1 MALRYG
7 FFDSE
12 ITGYD
17 DEGMPEF
24 DRAESSDF
32 LADFIA
38 GIINSGVMAV
48 PSDSFQVIAG
58 EGMTIQIRP
67 GFGVIAGRFARDD
80 ETSTMTISAADSQNM
95 RIDRVILRANYP
107 ERLCEIIVRP
117 GSPAANPQPPEL
129 IQAGGDYDELCLA
142 EIHVKAGQTS
152 VSQSDIV
159 DTRADTNICGWVT
172 QAIQQV
178 DTSTL
183 FMQWQDAYQRF
194 YDASGAEFT
203 AWLDG
208 VKAQLGDSIV
218 GTLTSAIADL
228 QSGKTDKAV
237 SNTMAEAI
245 ASLQS
250 DKADKTTVSTLSQS
264 LLDVDTKKG
273 DKASVK
279 QAEIPASSWLG
290 DTVPYQCTV
299 QIPGVTASSIV
310 ELGISSTAAKDQVR
324 AWLDAQIVDGG
335 QGAGTI
341 TLKAFG
347 WKPAVNLPV
356 NAAIWN

>member
-1 MALRYG
+1 MAITSGFFNSINGDRKYDARQIGMYLGKVVSSGVFPNPSTNLQVTAAGGMNIQVHPGRAMIDGHWMDNDGVHVITLEDADMALARMDAVVMRLDENDG
-7 FFDSE
+7 ARAIGLE
-12 ITGYD
+12 IKKGS
-17 DEGMPEF
+17 P
-24 DRAESSDF
+24 
-32 LADFIA
+32 
-38 GIINSGVMAV
+38 
-48 PSDSFQVIAG
+48 
-58 EGMTIQIRP
+58 
-67 GFGVIAGRFARDD
+67 
-80 ETSTMTISAADSQNM
+80 SAAPVSPVMVREGYVQEYCLALIYVPPTKNDGTQ
-95 RIDRVILRANYP
+95 
-107 ERLCEIIVRP
+107 EIIQANITDTRP
-117 GSPAANPQPPEL
+117 
-129 IQAGGDYDELCLA
+129 D
-142 EIHVKAGQTS
+142 TS
-152 VSQSDIV
+152 V
-159 DTRADTNICGWVT
+159 CGWIT
-172 QAIQQV
+172 SLIQQV

-194 YDASGAEFT
+194 YDASDAEFT
-203 AWLDG
+203 TWLDG
-208 VKAQLGDSIV
+208 IKEQLGDSVV
-218 GTLTSAIADL
+218 GALTSAIADL
-228 QSGKTDKAV
+228 QSGKTDKTVSAV
-237 SNTMAEAI
+237 MAEAI
-245 ASLQS
+245 AGLQS
-250 DKADKTTVSTLSQS
+250 DKADKTTVSALSKS

>member
-1 MALRYG
+1 MAITSGFFNSINGDRKYDARQIGMYLGKVVSSGVFPNPSTNLQVTAAGGMNIQVHPGRAMIDGHWMDNDGVHVITLEDADMALARM
-7 FFDSE
+7 DAVVMRL
-12 ITGYD
+12 
-17 DEGMPEF
+17 DENDGA
-24 DRAESSDF
+24 RAIGLEVKKGS
-32 LADFIA
+32 
-38 GIINSGVMAV
+38 
-48 PSDSFQVIAG
+48 P
-58 EGMTIQIRP
+58 
-67 GFGVIAGRFARDD
+67 
-80 ETSTMTISAADSQNM
+80 SAAPVSPVMVREGYVQEYCLALIYVPPTKNDGTQ
-95 RIDRVILRANYP
+95 
-107 ERLCEIIVRP
+107 EIIQANITDTRP
-117 GSPAANPQPPEL
+117 
-129 IQAGGDYDELCLA
+129 D
-142 EIHVKAGQTS
+142 TS
-152 VSQSDIV
+152 V
-159 DTRADTNICGWVT
+159 CGWIT
-172 QAIQQV
+172 SLIQQV

-194 YDASGAEFT
+194 YDASGVEFT

-208 VKAQLGDSIV
+208 IKEQLGDSVV
-218 GTLTSAIADL
+218 GALTSAIADL
-228 QSGKTDKAV
+228 QSGKTDKTV

-250 DKADKTTVSTLSQS
+250 DKADKTTVSTLSKS

-279 QAEIPASSWLG
+279 QAEIPASSWRG

>member
-1 MALRYG
+1 M
-7 FFDSE
+7 
-12 ITGYD
+12 
-17 DEGMPEF
+17 
-24 DRAESSDF
+24 
-32 LADFIA
+32 
-38 GIINSGVMAV
+38 
-48 PSDSFQVIAG
+48 
-58 EGMTIQIRP
+58 
-67 GFGVIAGRFARDD
+67 
-80 ETSTMTISAADSQNM
+80 
-95 RIDRVILRANYP
+95 
-107 ERLCEIIVRP
+107 
-117 GSPAANPQPPEL
+117 
-129 IQAGGDYDELCLA
+129 
-142 EIHVKAGQTS
+142 
-152 VSQSDIV
+152 
-159 DTRADTNICGWVT
+159 
-172 QAIQQV
+172 
-178 DTSTL
+178 
-183 FMQWQDAYQRF
+183 F
-194 YDASGAEFT
+194 YDASGVEFT

-208 VKAQLGDSIV
+208 IKEQLGDSVV
-218 GTLTSAIADL
+218 GALTSAIADL
-228 QSGKTDKAV
+228 QSGKTDKTV

-250 DKADKTTVSTLSQS
+250 DKADKTTVSTLSKS

-347 WKPAVNLPV
+347 WKPVVNLPV

>member
-1 MALRYG
+1 MAITSG
-7 FFDSE
+7 FFNSINGDRK
-12 ITGYD
+12 YD
-17 DEGMPEF
+17 ARQIGMYLGKVV
-24 DRAESSDF
+24 S
-32 LADFIA
+32 
-38 GIINSGVMAV
+38 SGVFPNPSTNLQVTAAGGMNIQVHPGRAMIDGHWMDNDGVHVITLEDADIALARMDAV
-48 PSDSFQVIAG
+48 VMRLDENDG
-58 EGMTIQIRP
+58 
-67 GFGVIAGRFARDD
+67 ARAIGL
-80 ETSTMTISAADSQNM
+80 EVKKGSPSAAPVSPVMVREGYVQEYCLALIYVPPTKNDGTQ
-95 RIDRVILRANYP
+95 
-107 ERLCEIIVRP
+107 EIIQANITDTRP
-117 GSPAANPQPPEL
+117 
-129 IQAGGDYDELCLA
+129 D
-142 EIHVKAGQTS
+142 TS
-152 VSQSDIV
+152 V
-159 DTRADTNICGWVT
+159 CGWIT
-172 QAIQQV
+172 SLIQQV

-194 YDASGAEFT
+194 YDASGVEFT

-208 VKAQLGDSIV
+208 IKEQLGDSVV
-218 GTLTSAIADL
+218 GALTSAIADL
-228 QSGKTDKAV
+228 QSGKTDKTV

-250 DKADKTTVSTLSQS
+250 DKADKTTVSTLSKS

>member
-12 ITGYD
+12 ITGYN

-32 LADFIA
+32 LAAFIA
-38 GIINSGVMAV
+38 SIIQSGVLAV
-48 PSDSFQVIAG
+48 PGDSFQVMAG
-58 EGMTIQIRP
+58 EGMAVQIRP
-67 GFGVIAGRFARDD
+67 GSGVINGRFAHDD
-80 ETSTMTISAADSQNM
+80 EISTVPIQSADSQNM

-107 ERLCEIIVRP
+107 ERLCEIIARP
-117 GSPAANPQPPEL
+117 GTPAAAPQPPEL
-129 IQAGGDYDELCLA
+129 QAGGDYDELCLA
-142 EIHVKAGQTS
+142 EIRIRAGQTS
-152 VSQSDIV
+152 ISQADIV
-159 DTRADTNICGWVT
+159 DTRADASVCGWVT

-183 FMQWQDAYQRF
+183 FLQWQDAYQQF
-194 YDASGAEFT
+194 YDASDAEFT
-203 AWLDG
+203 AWLDS
-208 VKAQLGDSIV
+208 VKEELGDSVV
-218 GTLTSAIADL
+218 GTLTAAIAEL
-228 QSGKTDKAV
+228 QSGKTDKEV

-245 ASLQS
+245 SGLQS
-250 DKADKTTVSTLSQS
+250 NKADKTTVETLSQIVLGIS
-264 LLDVDTKKG
+264 TTKG

-279 QAEIPASSWLG
+279 QVTVPASGWLG

-299 QIPGVTASSIV
+299 QVPGVISASIV
-310 ELGISSTAAKDQVR
+310 ELGISSAATKDQVR

-335 QGAGTI
+335 QVKGSI

-347 WKPAVNLPV
+347 WKPTIDIPINM
-356 NAAIWN
+356 AIWN

>member
-12 ITGYD
+12 ITGYN

-32 LADFIA
+32 LADFISS
-38 GIINSGVMAV
+38 IVRSGVLAV
-48 PSDSFQVIAG
+48 PGDSFQVMAG
-58 EGMTIQIRP
+58 EGMTVQIRP

-80 ETSTMTISAADSQNM
+80 ETSTVVISAADLQNM

-107 ERLCEIIVRP
+107 ERLCEIIVRA
-117 GSPAANPQPPEL
+117 GAPAANPQPPEL
-129 IQAGGDYDELCLA
+129 QSGGDYDELCLA
-142 EIHVKAGQTS
+142 EVSVRVGQTS
-152 VSQSDIV
+152 ISQSDIV
-159 DTRADTNICGWVT
+159 DTRADTSICGWVT

-194 YDASGAEFT
+194 YDASGVEFT

-208 VKAQLGDSIV
+208 LKEELGDSVV
-218 GTLTSAIADL
+218 GTLTGAIADL
-228 QSGKTDKAV
+228 QSGKTDKTV

-250 DKADKTTVSTLSQS
+250 DKADKTTVSTLSKS

-347 WKPAVNLPV
+347 WKPVVNLPV

>member
-1 MALRYG
+1 MAITSGFFNSINGDRKYDARQIGMYLGKVVSSGVFPNPSTNLQVTAAGGMNIQVHPGRAMIDGHWMDNDGVHVITLEDADMALARM
-7 FFDSE
+7 DAVVMRL
-12 ITGYD
+12 
-17 DEGMPEF
+17 DENDGA
-24 DRAESSDF
+24 RAIGLEVKKGS
-32 LADFIA
+32 
-38 GIINSGVMAV
+38 
-48 PSDSFQVIAG
+48 P
-58 EGMTIQIRP
+58 
-67 GFGVIAGRFARDD
+67 
-80 ETSTMTISAADSQNM
+80 SAAPVSPVMVREGYVQEYCLALIYVPPTKNDGTQ
-95 RIDRVILRANYP
+95 
-107 ERLCEIIVRP
+107 EIIQANITDTRP
-117 GSPAANPQPPEL
+117 
-129 IQAGGDYDELCLA
+129 D
-142 EIHVKAGQTS
+142 TS
-152 VSQSDIV
+152 V
-159 DTRADTNICGWVT
+159 CGWIT
-172 QAIQQV
+172 SLIQQV

-194 YDASGAEFT
+194 YDASGVEFT

-208 VKAQLGDSIV
+208 IKEQLGDSVV
-218 GTLTSAIADL
+218 GALTSAIADL
-228 QSGKTDKAV
+228 KSGKTDKTV

-250 DKADKTTVSTLSQS
+250 DKADKTTVSTLSKS

>member
-1 MALRYG
+1 MAITSGFFNSINGDRKYDARQIGMYLGKVVSSGVFPNPSTNLQVTAAGGMNIQVHPGRAMIDGHWMDNDGVHVITLEDADMALARM
-7 FFDSE
+7 DAVVMRL
-12 ITGYD
+12 
-17 DEGMPEF
+17 DENDGA
-24 DRAESSDF
+24 RAIGLEVKKGS
-32 LADFIA
+32 
-38 GIINSGVMAV
+38 
-48 PSDSFQVIAG
+48 P
-58 EGMTIQIRP
+58 
-67 GFGVIAGRFARDD
+67 
-80 ETSTMTISAADSQNM
+80 SAAPVSPVMVREGYVQEYCLALIYVPPTKNDGTQ
-95 RIDRVILRANYP
+95 
-107 ERLCEIIVRP
+107 EIIQANITDTRP
-117 GSPAANPQPPEL
+117 
-129 IQAGGDYDELCLA
+129 D
-142 EIHVKAGQTS
+142 TS
-152 VSQSDIV
+152 V
-159 DTRADTNICGWVT
+159 CGWIT
-172 QAIQQV
+172 SLIQQV

-194 YDASGAEFT
+194 YDASGVEFT

-208 VKAQLGDSIV
+208 IKEQLGDSVV
-218 GTLTSAIADL
+218 GALTSAIADL
-228 QSGKTDKAV
+228 QSGKTDKTV

-250 DKADKTTVSTLSQS
+250 DKADKTTVSTLSKS

-347 WKPAVNLPV
+347 WKPVVNLPV

>member
-1 MALRYG
+1 MAITSGFFNSINGDRKYDARQIGMYLGKVVSSGVFPNPSTNLQVTAAGGMNIQVHPGRAMIDGHWMDNDGVHVITLEDADMALARM
-7 FFDSE
+7 DAVVMRL
-12 ITGYD
+12 
-17 DEGMPEF
+17 DENDGA
-24 DRAESSDF
+24 RAIGLEVKKGS
-32 LADFIA
+32 
-38 GIINSGVMAV
+38 
-48 PSDSFQVIAG
+48 P
-58 EGMTIQIRP
+58 
-67 GFGVIAGRFARDD
+67 
-80 ETSTMTISAADSQNM
+80 SAAPVSPVMVREGYVQEYCLALIYVPPTKNDGTQ
-95 RIDRVILRANYP
+95 
-107 ERLCEIIVRP
+107 EIIQANITDTRP
-117 GSPAANPQPPEL
+117 
-129 IQAGGDYDELCLA
+129 D
-142 EIHVKAGQTS
+142 TS
-152 VSQSDIV
+152 V
-159 DTRADTNICGWVT
+159 CGWIT
-172 QAIQQV
+172 SLIQQV

-194 YDASGAEFT
+194 YDASGVEFT

-208 VKAQLGDSIV
+208 IKEQLGDSVV
-218 GTLTSAIADL
+218 GALTSAIADL
-228 QSGKTDKAV
+228 QSGKTDKTV

-250 DKADKTTVSTLSQS
+250 DKADKTTVSTLSKS

-279 QAEIPASSWLG
+279 QSEIPASSWLG

-347 WKPAVNLPV
+347 WKPVVNLPV

>member
-1 MALRYG
+1 MAITSGFFNSINGDRKYDARQIGMYLGKVVSSGVFPNPSTNLQVTAAGGMNIQVHPGRAMIDGHWMDNDGVHVITLEDADMALARM
-7 FFDSE
+7 DAVVMRL
-12 ITGYD
+12 
-17 DEGMPEF
+17 DENDGA
-24 DRAESSDF
+24 RAIGLEVKKGS
-32 LADFIA
+32 
-38 GIINSGVMAV
+38 
-48 PSDSFQVIAG
+48 P
-58 EGMTIQIRP
+58 
-67 GFGVIAGRFARDD
+67 
-80 ETSTMTISAADSQNM
+80 SAAPVSPVMVREGYVQEYCLALIYVPPTKNDGTQ
-95 RIDRVILRANYP
+95 
-107 ERLCEIIVRP
+107 EIIQANITDTRP
-117 GSPAANPQPPEL
+117 
-129 IQAGGDYDELCLA
+129 D
-142 EIHVKAGQTS
+142 TS
-152 VSQSDIV
+152 V
-159 DTRADTNICGWVT
+159 CGWIT
-172 QAIQQV
+172 SLIQQV

-194 YDASGAEFT
+194 YDASGVEFT

-208 VKAQLGDSIV
+208 IKEQLGDSVV
-218 GTLTSAIADL
+218 GALTSAIADL
-228 QSGKTDKAV
+228 QSGKTDKTV

-250 DKADKTTVSTLSQS
+250 DKADKTTVSTLSKS

>member
-1 MALRYG
+1 MAITSG
-7 FFDSE
+7 FFNSINGDRK
-12 ITGYD
+12 YD
-17 DEGMPEF
+17 ARQIGMYLGKVV
-24 DRAESSDF
+24 S
-32 LADFIA
+32 
-38 GIINSGVMAV
+38 SGVFPNPSTNLQVTAAGGMNIQVHPGRAMIDGHWMDNDGVHVITLEDADIALARMDAV
-48 PSDSFQVIAG
+48 VMRLDENDG
-58 EGMTIQIRP
+58 
-67 GFGVIAGRFARDD
+67 ARAIGL
-80 ETSTMTISAADSQNM
+80 EVKKGSPSAAPVSPVMVREGYVQEYCLALIYVPPTKNDGTQ
-95 RIDRVILRANYP
+95 
-107 ERLCEIIVRP
+107 EIIQANITDTRP
-117 GSPAANPQPPEL
+117 
-129 IQAGGDYDELCLA
+129 D
-142 EIHVKAGQTS
+142 TS
-152 VSQSDIV
+152 V
-159 DTRADTNICGWVT
+159 CGWIT
-172 QAIQQV
+172 SLIQQV

-194 YDASGAEFT
+194 YDASGVEFT
-203 AWLDG
+203 TWLDG
-208 VKAQLGDSIV
+208 IKEQLGDSVV
-218 GTLTSAIADL
+218 GALTSAIADL
-228 QSGKTDKAV
+228 QSGKTDKTV

-250 DKADKTTVSTLSQS
+250 DKADKTTVSTLSKS